1 MVNFTSVTAA
11 TCKLW
16 LINVRACSFE
26 TIGKRTFGG
35 SFFYL
40 RGVPRGNHGS
50 KANHEKKEKK
60 DIFLSKTSQTP
71 SERNM
76 FNQVCMLGE
85 LLSS

>member
-1 MVNFTSVTAA
+1 MVNFISVTPA

-16 LINVRACSFE
+16 LIHVRACSFE

-50 KANHEKKEKK
+50 KANHEKN
-60 DIFLSKTSQTP
+60 DIFLSKTSQMPT
-71 SERNM
+71 ERNM